1 MRVNYIYKVIALEN
15 NKKYDYIIQKN
26 EKGKE
31 DINRPI
37 NCGCTIEFM
46 NQTQLRQ
53 KFGNHIELLYGLKT
67 LHYNNGML
75 IWKGYNGVIP
85 MCRVTS
91 MEIIKREVEENDKD
105 RTDIEASKEGSR

>member
-46 NQTQLRQ
+46 NQTQLRK
-53 KFGNHIELLYGLKT
+53 KFGNTLELLYNLKL
-67 LHYNNGML
+67 LHYNNVMV
-75 IWKGYNGVIP
+75 IWFGYHSDTP

-91 MEIIKREVEENDKD
+91 MEIAKREVEEYDKD
-105 RTDIEASKEGSR
+105 RTKVTSTPTEG